1 MTSERPTQ
9 STAAECEC
17 EAAGV
22 SRRGFLGGAAGLA
35 ALGMVSGF
43 GPLGS
48 TQLAFAEAGYTG
60 DTLVVVSLRGGFD
73 GLSAVVP
80 SGDPHY
86 APNRPNIGIPNS
98 QLFALDS
105 MFGLNQALSPLI
117 PFWTAGQLAI
127 VHAVGQKDPTMSHFE
142 AMEEMERA
150 APGSSVRT
158 GWIDRMAGATGT
170 GTPFSATSVG
180 PATAP
185 SSMSGSYP
193 VTAMQSLPSFSLS
206 GASPQ
211 SATAWHTALRKLQHG
226 APHFVSAPALTT
238 LKALNTTQSLSAA
251 KYTPDNGAV
260 YPKDDIGGSLS
271 NVAQL
276 IKAGVGLRVAAVDC
290 GNWDMHVGL
299 GGPTNGWMFGNLTGL
314 GQALA
319 AFATDLGTSMSNVVV
334 VTLSEFGR
342 RVMENDSGGLDHGH
356 ANAVFVLGGGVN
368 GGSVY
373 GPWPGLADADL
384 VLGNLAGATD
394 YRKILA
400 ELLEKRCGMTTAQSS
415 QVFPKLSTSRLG
427 LATPRA

>member
-1 MTSERPTQ
+1 MTPEPTDQ
-9 STAAECEC
+9 V
-17 EAAGV
+17 EAASCDCETSSV

-35 ALGMVSGF
+35 ALGMVGGF

-48 TQLAFAEAGYTG
+48 TQLAFADAGYTG

-80 SGDPHY
+80 SGDPDY
-86 APNRPNIGIPNS
+86 LPNRPSIGIQAP

-117 PFWTAGQLAI
+117 PLWSAGQLAI
-127 VHAVGQKDPTMSHFE
+127 VHAVGQEDPTMSHFE

-158 GWIDRMAGATGT
+158 GWIDRMAGITGA
-170 GTPFSATSVG
+170 GTPFSATSIG

-206 GASPQ
+206 GAS
-211 SATAWHTALRKLQHG
+211 STTAATWHTALRKLQHG
-226 APHFVSAPALTT
+226 APELVSAPALTT
-238 LKALNTTQSLSAA
+238 LKALNTTQTLSAA
-251 KYTPDNGAV
+251 TYTPANGAV
-260 YPKDDIGGSLS
+260 YPKDDVGGSLS

-299 GGPTNGWMFGNLTGL
+299 GAPTSGWMFGNLTGL

-319 AFATDLGTSMSNVVV
+319 AFATDLGTAMSNVVV

-356 ANAVFVLGGGVN
+356 GNAVFVLGGGIK

-373 GPWPGLADADL
+373 GRWPGLANDDL

-400 ELLEKRCGMTTAQSS
+400 ELLEVRCGMTTAQSS
-415 QVFPKLSTSRLG
+415 RVFPRLGTSRLG
-427 LATPRA
+427 LANPRT